1 MVHGELVHGILSS
14 PSHASMLTVACF
26 FPSDCH
32 LFVYCVEDAV
42 ASMMSEVAN
51 IDVGLEPVAF
61 CVISPDGKV
70 VLSCDDDG
78 QLETW
83 STSKGTYPSLW
94 LACVPIPRYSLTAP
108 GCSVFLCL
116 YAALMLLRYET
127 GHASVLATF
136 AMAGACIVSCA
147 DFECELVVLDVETA
161 EILVTETFPG
171 LEEGRNK
178 AGYAMGP
185 GGNRVR
191 PAG

>member
-1 MVHGELVHGILSS
+1 
-14 PSHASMLTVACF
+14 MLTVACF

-83 STSKGTYPSLW
+83 STTKGIYEYISHPSVSLCSHSK
-94 LACVPIPRYSLTAP
+94 
-108 GCSVFLCL
+108 VF
-116 YAALMLLRYET
+116 
-127 GHASVLATF
+127 V
-136 AMAGACIVSCA
+136 
-147 DFECELVVLDVETA
+147 
-161 EILVTETFPG
+161 
-171 LEEGRNK
+171 
-178 AGYAMGP
+178 
-185 GGNRVR
+185 
-191 PAG
+191 